1 MKNNNNKKIVFYT
14 IYKADNNDLQY
25 ITNFD
30 KLDDI
35 SNYLNIKKA
44 SLKVMI
50 SKKQKIKDQFIII
63 KDFIDEYELIN

>member
-14 IYKADNNDLQY
+14 IYKEDNNDLQY

-35 SNYLNIKKA
+35 SNYLNIKKTT
-44 SLKVMI
+44 LKVMI

-63 KDFIDEYELIN
+63 KDFINESDLIY

>member
-14 IYKADNNDLQY
+14 IYKEDNNDLQY

-35 SNYLNIKKA
+35 SNYLNIKKS

-63 KDFIDEYELIN
+63 KDFINESDLIY

>member
-1 MKNNNNKKIVFYT
+1 MKNNNNKKITFYT
-14 IYKADNNDLQY
+14 IYKEDNNDLQY

-50 SKKQKIKDQFIII
+50 TKKQKIKDQFIII
-63 KDFIDEYELIN
+63 KDFINESDLIY

>member
-1 MKNNNNKKIVFYT
+1 MKNNNNKKIAFYT
-14 IYKADNNDLQY
+14 IYKEDNNDLQY

-63 KDFIDEYELIN
+63 KDYINEAELIF

>member
-1 MKNNNNKKIVFYT
+1 METMNNKKIVFYT
-14 IYKADNNDLQY
+14 IYKADNDDLQY

-35 SNYLNIKKA
+35 SNYLNIKKTT
-44 SLKVMI
+44 LKVMI
-50 SKKQKIKDQFIII
+50 SKKQKIKDQFIVI

>member
-14 IYKADNNDLQY
+14 IYKEDNNDLQY

-63 KDFIDEYELIN
+63 KDFINESELIY